1 MGIDAVVTKGGLK
14 MVSTLYTSTGAK
26 GSIKIEKGQ
35 VIDISFDLTKEKS
48 EVLDVK
54 YVLFKNHLRL
64 FFFYSF
70 KVL

>member
-35 VIDISFDLTKEKS
+35 VLGVSFDLTKEKS

-54 YVLFKNHLRL
+54 YVM
-64 FFFYSF
+64 SF
-70 KVL
+70 WVLGSVSCALDH

>member
-26 GSIKIEKGQ
+26 GKIQVENGQ
-35 VIDISFDLTKEKS
+35 VLDISFDLAKEKS

-54 YVLFKNHLRL
+54 
-64 FFFYSF
+64 
-70 KVL
+70 